1 MLVLCTT
8 LASGGRRP
16 IAGLP
21 RKAATASVKT
31 ILDNSVGGMSR
42 ASMTSRLSSCNFGSS
57 VSRSSKQYTRS
68 RRPSRMP
75 EMIPAGSSDE
85 VMTPISSASS
95 RRAAASGVS
104 PRRTPPPGKCHPT
117 RYEERTSNNAGP
129 TYTATKVPSCRGHA
143 SRHQMRAIGKPRRK
157 AVRQA
162 KSRSEESKVRS
173 TTWPSRRLYIGSP
186 LGEVNVELARRGF

>member
-1 MLVLCTT
+1 MHHVGFGWKATNCRP
-8 LASGGRRP
+8 AEKSGDRFGQDHTMQLGRRYE
-16 IAGLP
+16 P
-21 RKAATASVKT
+21 R
-31 ILDNSVGGMSR
+31 M
-42 ASMTSRLSSCNFGSS
+42 MTSRLSSCNFGSS

-68 RRPSRMP
+68 RRPSQMP

-95 RRAAASGVS
+95 RRAAASGFS
-104 PRRTPPPGKCHPT
+104 PRRTPPPGKCHPM

-129 TYTATKVPSCRGHA
+129 TYTATKVPSWRGHA

-162 KSRSEESKVRS
+162 KSRREESKVRS
-173 TTWPSRRLYIGSP
+173 TTCPSRRLYIGSP
-186 LGEVNVELARRGF
+186 LGEVNVELARRGS

>member
-1 MLVLCTT
+1 MHHVGFGWKATNCRP
-8 LASGGRRP
+8 AEKSGDRFGQDHTMQLGRRYE
-16 IAGLP
+16 P
-21 RKAATASVKT
+21 R
-31 ILDNSVGGMSR
+31 M
-42 ASMTSRLSSCNFGSS
+42 MTSRLSSCNFGSS

-95 RRAAASGVS
+95 RRAAASGFS
-104 PRRTPPPGKCHPT
+104 PRRTPPPGKCHPM

-129 TYTATKVPSCRGHA
+129 TYTATKVPSWRGHA

-162 KSRSEESKVRS
+162 KSRREESKVRS
-173 TTWPSRRLYIGSP
+173 TTCPSRRLYIGSP
-186 LGEVNVELARRGF
+186 LGEVNVELARRGS

>member
-1 MLVLCTT
+1 MHHVGFGWKATDCRP
-8 LASGGRRP
+8 AEKSGDRFGQDHTMQLGRRYE
-16 IAGLP
+16 P
-21 RKAATASVKT
+21 R
-31 ILDNSVGGMSR
+31 M
-42 ASMTSRLSSCNFGSS
+42 MTSRLSSCNFGSS

-162 KSRSEESKVRS
+162 KSRREESKVRS
-173 TTWPSRRLYIGSP
+173 TTCPSRRLYIGSP